1 MCVALVAG
9 VHNGNTPAAV
19 AGAAGRCWG
28 PSSSMA
34 MPRGGV
40 ITVMHPLRQAAEICN
55 QFAVCA
61 RLLPPPSPSR
71 PHIILRRAAT
81 QMKTSEQF
89 SPPAAERGLQTPT
102 TRSRDVRQEPE
113 ARSRRAPWPPLQPLR
128 ACCPPRYR
136 HPLGQPR
143 NPPSLVLRTCVCG
156 SAAPCLCH
164 TSAFQNARIPPARV
178 NEQRFTNV
186 IQILFAFSRRRRR
199 RCSPPNF
206 RKQHA
211 VSGWCP
217 LPSSVV
223 LGGNCVLPPPVT
235 PPRRQPHGP
244 RGRFIRCR
252 TPRQVHDR
260 LVRRAGAHALNARG
274 LGKVESSSHL
284 AVRYSCCLWPPRD
297 PAAAMP
303 RCHDVTLTPLP
314 LPHSSCR
321 SE

>member
-1 MCVALVAG
+1 
-9 VHNGNTPAAV
+9 
-19 AGAAGRCWG
+19 
-28 PSSSMA
+28 
-34 MPRGGV
+34 
-40 ITVMHPLRQAAEICN
+40 
-55 QFAVCA
+55 
-61 RLLPPPSPSR
+61 
-71 PHIILRRAAT
+71 
-81 QMKTSEQF
+81 MKTSESILSPTQLQNADCKPPLHGAGTF
-89 SPPAAERGLQTPT
+89 GKSLRPARAARRGPHYSPCAPVAPPAT
-102 TRSRDVRQEPE
+102 
-113 ARSRRAPWPPLQPLR
+113 AP
-128 ACCPPRYR
+128 
-136 HPLGQPR
+136 PLGQPR

-206 RKQHA
+206 RKQPA

-303 RCHDVTLTPLP
+303 RCHDVTLTPRP

-321 SE
+321 RKGPPVKQHQLCLHPPPPSPAHPPN